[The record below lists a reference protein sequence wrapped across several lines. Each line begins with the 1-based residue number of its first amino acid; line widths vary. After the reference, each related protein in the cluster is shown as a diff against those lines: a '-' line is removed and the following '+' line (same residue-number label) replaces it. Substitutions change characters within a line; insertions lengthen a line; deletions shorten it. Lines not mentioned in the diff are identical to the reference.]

1 MRRLWIERRK
11 ATAACLMK
19 MKVYIEDREN
29 PDTTI
34 GDVPCRKLGE
44 LKNGQQRH
52 FAIDEQPARVFVVA
66 DQISRNVYNE
76 FIRIPGGREDVFLTG
91 QNRLKP
97 SAGNPFYFDGVEDLE
112 VLENRKKVGRKG
124 SRLLLAAVIVG
135 LIAGA
140 VIGGV
145 IGASILAD
153 VPDTIRLEP
162 RQVRE
167 LQIVLPETMEQLDMA
182 GYTACYGSS
191 EAAVFLLREDF
202 ALLPGA
208 GEMTLEEYGGL
219 VLANNGLKGIA
230 QLRQEEGLTVFDYA
244 YEDGSGN
251 TYCYYT
257 VLCKGPD
264 AFWIVLFSA
273 PENNAGEMLPYF
285 RQWARTITFTM

>member
-1 MRRLWIERRK
+1 MRRLWIERQK
-11 ATAACLMK
+11 ATAACLAK
-19 MKVYIEDREN
+19 MKVYIEDHEN

-66 DQISRNVYNE
+66 DTVSRNVYNE
-76 FIRIPGGREDVFLTG
+76 FVRIPGGWEDVFLTG

-97 SAGNPFYFDGVEDLE
+97 WAGNPFHFDGEQEPE
-112 VLENRKKVGRKG
+112 VMENRKRTGRNG
-124 SRLLLAAVIVG
+124 SRILLAAIIVG

-153 VPDTIRLEP
+153 VPDTVRLET
-162 RQVRE
+162 RQVRD
-167 LQIVLPETMEQLDMA
+167 LQIVLPETMELQDIA
-182 GYTACYGSS
+182 GYTACYDSP

-202 ALLPGA
+202 SLLPDA
-208 GEMTLEEYGGL
+208 QNLTLEAYGAL
-219 VLANNGLKGIA
+219 VLANNGLEEVA
-230 QLRQEEGLTVFDYA
+230 QLRQEEGMTVFDYVYA
-244 YEDGSGN
+244 DGSGN
-251 TYCYYT
+251 AYSYYT
-257 VLCKGPD
+257 VLCKGSD

-273 PENNAGEMLPYF
+273 PEKNAAEMFPYF
-285 RQWARTITFTM
+285 RQWAKTITFSV

>member
-11 ATAACLMK
+11 ATAACLVK
-19 MKVYIEDREN
+19 MKVYIEDPEN
-29 PDTTI
+29 PDITI

-66 DQISRNVYNE
+66 DQLSRNVCNE

-97 SAGNPFYFDGVEDLE
+97 WAGNPFRFDGEQEPE
-112 VLENRKKVGRKG
+112 VLENRKQVERKG
-124 SRLLLAAVIVG
+124 SRVLVASIIVG

-153 VPDTIRLEP
+153 VPDTVRLES

-167 LQIVLPETMEQLDMA
+167 LQM
-182 GYTACYGSS
+182 
-191 EAAVFLLREDF
+191 
-202 ALLPGA
+202 
-208 GEMTLEEYGGL
+208 
-219 VLANNGLKGIA
+219 K
-230 QLRQEEGLTVFDYA
+230 
-244 YEDGSGN
+244 
-251 TYCYYT
+251 
-257 VLCKGPD
+257 
-264 AFWIVLFSA
+264 
-273 PENNAGEMLPYF
+273 
-285 RQWARTITFTM
+285 